1 MKKIININLSGRVI
15 PIEDSAYE
23 RLQAYIESLR
33 RYFSHEDGRDE
44 IINDIESRIAEIMDE
59 KIRKGATCVTDD
71 DITGIMNS
79 MGRPEDF
86 DQEEQPESNN
96 YSKQQQ
102 QSANTSYTYSEPKKK
117 NRLYRDSSDKVIGGV
132 CSGLANYLNV
142 DPSIVRLLF
151 AIITFGGFGS
161 GILIYI
167 LFWIILPER
176 DLEHYG
182 GKRLYRNPEEKV
194 LGGVASGIAAYF
206 GKEAYVVRLIF
217 AAPLLLNILL
227 SVLSWPF
234 FHAGAIFPSVVF
246 SSLTTTF
253 IIAYII
259 LWIVL
264 PEAKSQY
271 QKMEMRGE
279 KVDVNTIRQNVKEGM
294 DQMKDRAKDFGDEVK
309 DSAQKFGTKAKEFAE
324 GRGKTWGKE
333 VGEAGRRVGVSIG
346 HVIGVLFKAFFLF
359 IAGVVALFLFFGLM
373 MLIFGGVGV
382 WPLKNYVLNGFWQ
395 NIFAWGT
402 LVFFLGVPIIGL
414 ITWLIRRMMGV
425 RSQRSYLGWMFAG
438 LWTLGWICVS
448 LLAAS
453 VVNDFRRNQKIENSV
468 TITQPLRGRMTVRV
482 NEPEVRYSGNFW
494 WADVDNAGFDI
505 NEDSLRMA
513 NIKVRIEKSEDSEYH
528 VSLAKYSAGR
538 DGNDAR
544 ERAQHILYNIT
555 YNDSILNLG
564 SGLTVIK
571 DDKFR
576 FQRVLINIKVP
587 VGKKIRFDESVDELH
602 PYNIRMYEKRRW
614 DRNNWDI
621 DWDWDNYFQ
630 YETNV
635 DYVMKADG
643 ELKNMN
649 KIEEKKDNDDY
660 RYEDKDQLRQDI
672 KDREQKL
679 EEDKKKLQE
688 DKKRLN
694 DTTKPKA
701 TAQESM
707 DDKDDNARPGQIIH
721 SIGSPVFALAN
732 MFN

>member
-71 DITGIMNS
+71 DITGIMSS

-86 DQEEQPESNN
+86 DEEEQVESTS

-102 QSANTSYTYSEPKKK
+102 SSNTDYTYTEPKKK
-117 NRLYRDSSDKVIGGV
+117 NRLYRDSSDKVVGGV

-142 DPSIVRLLF
+142 DPAIVRLLF
-151 AIITFGGFGS
+151 AIITFGGFGT
-161 GILIYI
+161 GIFLYI

-176 DLEHYG
+176 DLDHYG
-182 GKRLYRNPEEKV
+182 GKRLYRNPEERV
-194 LGGVASGIAAYF
+194 FGGVASGIAAYF
-206 GKEAYVVRLIF
+206 GKEPYVVRLIF
-217 AAPLLLNILL
+217 AAPFLLNIIL
-227 SVLSWPF
+227 SILSWPF
-234 FHAGAIFPSVVF
+234 FHAGAVFPNIVF
-246 SSLTTTF
+246 GSLTGTF
-253 IIAYII
+253 ILAYII

-309 DSAQKFGTKAKEFAE
+309 QSAQKIGTKAKEFAE
-324 GRGKTWGKE
+324 GRGKTWGRE
-333 VGEAGRRVGVSIG
+333 VGEAGRRVGVGLG
-346 HVIGVLFKAFFLF
+346 HIIGVLFKAFFLF
-359 IAGVVALFLFFGLM
+359 VAGTIAFGLFVALMG
-373 MLIFGGVGV
+373 LIFGGVGV
-382 WPLKNYVLNGFWQ
+382 WPLKNYLLNGFWQ
-395 NIFAWGT
+395 NVFAWGT
-402 LVFFLGVPIIGL
+402 LLFFLGIPLIAF
-414 ITWLIRRMMGV
+414 ITWLIRRMMRI
-425 RSQRSYLGWMFAG
+425 RSQKSYLGWMFGG
-438 LWTLGWICVS
+438 LWALGWVSAS

-453 VVNDFRRNQKIENSV
+453 LVNDFRRNQKVDSNVS
-468 TITQPLRGRMTVRV
+468 ITQPLRGKITVRV
-482 NEPEVRYSGNFW
+482 NEPEVRYTGNFW
-494 WADVDNAGFDI
+494 WMDVDNEGWDI

-513 NIKVRIEKSEDSEYH
+513 NIKVRIERSEDSDYH
-528 VSLAKYSAGR
+528 VTVARYSAGK
-538 DGNDAR
+538 DGNDAKG
-544 ERAQHILYNIT
+544 RAQRILYNISYT
-555 YNDSILNLG
+555 DSILNLG
-564 SGLTVIK
+564 SGLTVTK

-576 FQRVLINIKVP
+576 FQRVIVNIKVP
-587 VGKKIRFDESVDELH
+587 VGKKIRFDETVDELH

-614 DRNNWDI
+614 NRNDWDV
-621 DWDWDNYFQ
+621 DWDWDNYFE

-635 DYVMKADG
+635 DYIMKSDG

-649 KIEEKKDNDDY
+649 RVEEKKDSGDY
-660 RYEDKDQLRQDI
+660 RYEDKEQLRQEI

-679 EEDKKKLQE
+679 EEERKKLQE

-694 DTTKPKA
+694 DTTKPKT
-701 TAQESM
+701 TAQESIDEN
-707 DDKDDNARPGQIIH
+707 DDEANADQSVS